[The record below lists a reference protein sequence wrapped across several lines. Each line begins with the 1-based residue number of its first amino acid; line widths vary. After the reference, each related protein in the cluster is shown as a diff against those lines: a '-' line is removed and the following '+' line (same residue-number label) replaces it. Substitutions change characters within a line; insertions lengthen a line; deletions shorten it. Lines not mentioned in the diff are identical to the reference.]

1 MGDKVAVLI
10 DGFNFYHAISSHIN
24 SVSYPENLKWP
35 DYDKLVRNVLL
46 KNRQYDDLKI
56 NFYTAINTYKCDSH
70 GKPHKSTV
78 NHRIYTDAL
87 KTKNI
92 EVIEGQF
99 KLRDERLNSY
109 YVCKNCNN
117 TQFIHR
123 FKVTFPDKITCVK
136 CNSEFAEEDFK
147 CIKKPEEKK
156 TDVKIAI
163 DLINIARDGN
173 YNKIFLFSTDSDF
186 IPPVEYIKKNCS
198 AEIIIVAP
206 SDKFEIKRYNEKK
219 QKLEIVSAYRYGTTE
234 FSKLGVTVLRLKL
247 SKLIN
252 CLFDNEIKTSY
263 GRILRNPWAK
273 N

>member
-10 DGFNFYHAISSHIN
+10 DGFNFYHAVSTHIK
-24 SVSYPENLKWP
+24 SISYPRNLKWL
-35 DYDKLVRNVLL
+35 DYDLVVRNVLL
-46 KNRQYDDLKI
+46 KNKPLDELKI
-56 NFYTAINTYKCDSH
+56 NFYTAVNTYKCDSQ

-92 EVIEGQF
+92 DVIEGQF
-99 KLRDERLNSY
+99 KLRDEKLNSY
-109 YVCKNCNN
+109 FVCKECNN
-117 TQFIHR
+117 TQFIH
-123 FKVTFPDKITCVK
+123 KLNISFPNKITCVK
-136 CNSEFAEEDFK
+136 CNSEFLIEDFK

-163 DLINIARDGN
+163 DLVNIARDGH

-186 IPPVEYIKKNCS
+186 IPPVEYIKKNCPNTQ
-198 AEIIIVAP
+198 IIIVAP
-206 SDKFEIKRYNEKK
+206 SDKIEIKKYNEKLK
-219 QKLEIVSAYRYGTTE
+219 KLEITSAYRYGTSE

-252 CLFDNEIKTSY
+252 CLFDDEIESVEGK
-263 GRILRNPWAK
+263 ILRNPWA
-273 N
+273 

>member
-10 DGFNFYHAISSHIN
+10 DGFNFYHAISSHIK
-24 SVSYPENLKWP
+24 SVSYPRNLKWL
-35 DYDKLVRNVLL
+35 DYDALVRSVLL
-46 KNRQYDDLKI
+46 KNRHYDELKI
-56 NFYTAINTYKCDSH
+56 NFYTAVNTFKCDSH

-99 KLRDERLNSY
+99 KLRDEKLNSY
-109 YVCKNCNN
+109 FVCKNCNN
-117 TQFIHR
+117 TQFIHKLDIS
-123 FKVTFPDKITCVK
+123 FPSKVTCVK
-136 CNSEFAEEDFK
+136 CNSEILAEDFK

-163 DLINIARDGN
+163 DLVNIARDGH

-186 IPPVEYIKKNCS
+186 IPPVEYIKNKCPK

-206 SDKFEIKRYNEKK
+206 SDKFEKRWYNEKEK
-219 QKLEIVSAYRYGTTE
+219 KLEIKSEYRYGTTE
-234 FSKLGVTVLRLKL
+234 FSKLGVYVHRLRL

-252 CLFDNEIKTSY
+252 CLFDDEIISADGKT
-263 GRILRNPWAK
+263 LRNPWA
-273 N
+273 